1 MDIFI
6 SLPKLYA
13 HGGGIVRGA
22 VVDDNNF
29 QIFIGLLLMLR
40 GLLWVV
46 DGKKGNKR
54 SLSLGLAAIVV
65 GIIMFITVFF
75 ETL

>member
-1 MDIFI
+1 MME
-6 SLPKLYA
+6 SVRKYLP
-13 HGGGIVRGA
+13 
-22 VVDDNNF
+22 
-29 QIFIGLLLMLR
+29 IFIGLLLMLR

-54 SLSLGLAAIVV
+54 SLALGLAAVVV

>member
-1 MDIFI
+1 MME
-6 SLPKLYA
+6 SVRKYLP
-13 HGGGIVRGA
+13 
-22 VVDDNNF
+22 
-29 QIFIGLLLMLR
+29 IFIGLLLMLR

>member
-1 MDIFI
+1 MKKDD
-6 SLPKLYA
+6 
-13 HGGGIVRGA
+13 GICQKVSS
-22 VVDDNNF
+22 D
-29 QIFIGLLLMLR
+29 FIGLLLMLR

>member
-1 MDIFI
+1 ME
-6 SLPKLYA
+6 SVRKYLP
-13 HGGGIVRGA
+13 
-22 VVDDNNF
+22 
-29 QIFIGLLLMLR
+29 IFIGLLLMLR

-65 GIIMFITVFF
+65 EIGRAHV
-75 ETL
+75 

>member
-1 MDIFI
+1 ME
-6 SLPKLYA
+6 S
-13 HGGGIVRGA
+13 VRKY
-22 VVDDNNF
+22 F
-29 QIFIGLLLMLR
+29 PIFIGLLLMLR